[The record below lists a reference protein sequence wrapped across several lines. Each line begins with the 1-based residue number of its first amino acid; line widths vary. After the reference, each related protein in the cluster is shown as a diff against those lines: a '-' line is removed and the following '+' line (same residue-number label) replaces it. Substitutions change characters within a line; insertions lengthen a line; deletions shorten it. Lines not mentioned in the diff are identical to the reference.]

1 MSTQTATT
9 DATELKLTPPD
20 PVPVVSAERAAGLV
34 PVSDVQKTKLEERVE
49 AYISDLIAQD
59 VNSPEFGKRVDQL
72 TNMGRKE
79 IMEAAGQSNRFLDR
93 PIRRMDEGSGVGADL
108 AELRRT
114 VEDLDPSKKGNLM
127 TKEKLFGIIP
137 WGSKLRNYFDGYQS
151 SQSHISSILG
161 RLANGKDELLMD
173 NAAIDVER
181 QNLWAA
187 MGRLEQMIVMSK
199 QLDAKLEDKAAEL
212 ELSDPAKSKAIKES
226 ALFYVRQR
234 TQDLLTQ
241 MAVTVQ
247 GYLALDLVKKN
258 NVELVKGVDRAST
271 TTVGALRTA
280 VTVAQAMTNQRLVLN
295 QITALNTTTANIIDS
310 TGNLLRESTAT
321 IHEQSVNAVIPL
333 ETLSRAFQNIYDTM
347 DAIDTFKLKALDS
360 MKQTSIAL
368 EQEVQKSKGYIAR
381 AEGQAQ
387 ALKQSQESGLLT
399 ALEG

>member
-151 SQSHISSILG
+151 SQTHISSILG

-280 VTVAQAMTNQRLVLN
+280 VTVAQAMTNQRLVLS